1 MLKRGPALSSSIC
14 QLVHLVLPLPP
25 PQKKK
30 STGINLELH
39 SSYQIWKKR
48 LLCFSQVSPYVTVL
62 DSGLMP
68 WIQDSRYWIL
78 DSNNCYWNSRFLELH
93 SRSQSP
99 GAKFSWTPKS
109 RLPYSTGLYLRLPSI
124 QTAIPECPWVSK
136 AVPKNRTY
144 SVSDACKRYIDPI
157 QPPALI
163 NSHSLTSSGNTW
175 PGYFLSISNA
185 MLENVADILL
195 SV

>member
-1 MLKRGPALSSSIC
+1 LCPDSSRI
-14 QLVHLVLPLPP
+14 
-25 PQKKK
+25 
-30 STGINLELH
+30 
-39 SSYQIWKKR
+39 
-48 LLCFSQVSPYVTVL
+48 L
-62 DSGLMP
+62 DYTSKIFP
-68 WIQDSRYWIL
+68 DSRIRIPL
-78 DSNNCYWNSRFLELH
+78 
-93 SRSQSP
+93 Q
-99 GAKFSWTPKS
+99 
-109 RLPYSTGLYLRLPSI
+109 YLRVTTV
-124 QTAIPECPWVSK
+124 QTEIPECPWVSK

-144 SVSDACKRYIDPI
+144 SVSDACKTYIDPI